1 MIVARLTID
10 RIAAAVGGRVS
21 GAGPGTT
28 FTGVS
33 TDSRTIKPGELF
45 VALTGEK
52 FDGHVFC
59 PAARE
64 AGAAGAMVQTGASDL
79 AAWPDGFVRLE
90 VADTLRALGD
100 LARLARSEFTG
111 PVAAVTGSNGKTTTK
126 EMLATILAVRQNV
139 LRTEGNLNNL
149 IGLPLT
155 LLRLTDAHQAA
166 VVEMGMDRPGEIA
179 RLTEIAGP
187 TLGLITNVGPAHLG
201 RLGSVEAVAAAKGEL
216 FAGLSPIA
224 TAVVNADDP
233 LVTAQ
238 AERFGGDKV
247 TFGFS
252 AAADVRIEALTT
264 SPAGSTFVLVHG
276 PDSRTVRLAL
286 VGGHNAMNAL
296 AAAAAALVL
305 GASLDDIA
313 AALADFSPV
322 PGRQTFVRLAGGAT
336 LIDDTYNANPASMAA
351 ALRTLAAV
359 RGEGRGLCALGDM
372 LDLGPESVEAH
383 RRIGRLIGALD
394 LGPLFLVGRFAEEV
408 AAGAREAGL
417 NHTGLRLF
425 DGHDRLAADL
435 EREIRPTDTV
445 LVKGSRG
452 SAMDRVV
459 AALAG
464 KR

>member
-10 RIAAAVGGRVS
+10 RIAAAVGGRAL
-21 GAGPGTT
+21 GADPEAT

-45 VALTGEK
+45 VALRGEH
-52 FDGHVFC
+52 FDGHAFG
-59 PAARE
+59 PAARA
-64 AGAAGAMVQTGASDL
+64 AGAAGAMVQTGL
-79 AAWPDGFVRLE
+79 AEVQDWPEGFVQIE

-100 LARLARSEFTG
+100 LARQVRNEFTG
-111 PVAAVTGSNGKTTTK
+111 PLAAVTGSNGKTTTK
-126 EMLATILAVRQNV
+126 EMLAQILARRRAV
-139 LRTEGNLNNL
+139 LKTEGNLNNL

-155 LLRLTDAHQAA
+155 LLRLTDAHRAA

-187 TLGLITNVGPAHLG
+187 TLGLITNVGPAHLQ

-233 LVTAQ
+233 LVAAQ

-252 AAADVRIEALTT
+252 PAADVRIEGLAT
-264 SPAGSTFVLVHG
+264 SPLGSTFVLVHG
-276 PDSRTVRLAL
+276 PESRPIRLPL
-286 VGGHNAMNAL
+286 VGGHNAANAL
-296 AAAAAALVL
+296 GAAAAALVL
-305 GASLDDIA
+305 GASLDDVA
-313 AALADFSPV
+313 AALADFRPL
-322 PGRQTFVRLAGGAT
+322 PGRQAFIRLAGGAT

-372 LDLGPESVEAH
+372 LDLGPESAEAH

-394 LGPLFLVGRFAEEV
+394 LGPVFLVGGWAEEV

-417 NHTGLRLF
+417 NHAGLRLF
-425 DGHDRLAADL
+425 AGHDQLAADL
-435 EREIRPTDTV
+435 EREMKPTDTV
-445 LVKGSRG
+445 LVKGSREA
-452 SAMDRVV
+452 AMDKVV